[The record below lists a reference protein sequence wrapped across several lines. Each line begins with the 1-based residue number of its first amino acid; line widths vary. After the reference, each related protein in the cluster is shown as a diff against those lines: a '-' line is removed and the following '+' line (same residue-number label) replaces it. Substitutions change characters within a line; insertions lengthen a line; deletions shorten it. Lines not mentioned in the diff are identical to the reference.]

1 MSQQPTPPV
10 AESSASSAPSDAQ
23 PVLGQVRMLAL
34 GAAGLGV
41 LVYLLGFFAQF
52 GLTTTLLGP
61 LLVGGGL
68 LVGASV
74 LPKVGKVLLPGAVA
88 VTVGMLILLQAVAGG
103 GASTTVV
110 IALVVAFL
118 EAVAAV
124 GAVLMDA
131 GIITAPA
138 PRPKAPDHGQQQF
151 PGYPHGYPQ
160 QGGQP
165 GYGPGY
171 PQQGGQ
177 PGYGQPGYGQ
187 PGAQPGYGQPG
198 YGAPQYGSQPPA
210 YGQTPAFGQPGGY
223 GQQASSAPEQPAWA
237 QQAPESPAQPAAPWY
252 GGGSD
257 ATVSTPVATPP
268 ASPAPTGPDVTSAI
282 RPGEAT
288 PPAGEGRHEQ
298 PGPEENG
305 TSRFLPS
312 DDSRKN

>member
-1 MSQQPTPPV
+1 MSQQPTPPA
-10 AESSASSAPSDAQ
+10 AESAAPSDTQ
-23 PVLGQVRMLAL
+23 PVLGQVRLLAL
-34 GAAGLGV
+34 AAAGLGV
-41 LVYLLGFFAQF
+41 VVYLLGFFAPF

-74 LPKVGKVLLPGAVA
+74 LPKAGKVLLPGAVA

-124 GAVLMDA
+124 GAVLMEA
-131 GIITAPA
+131 GVITAPA

-151 PGYPHGYPQ
+151 PGYPQGYPQ

-177 PGYGQPGYGQ
+177 PGYGQPG
-187 PGAQPGYGQPG
+187 PQPGYGQPG
-198 YGAPQYGSQPPA
+198 YGAPQYGGPGYGQPPA
-210 YGQTPAFGQPGGY
+210 YNQPGGY
-223 GQQASSAPEQPAWA
+223 GQQPAAAPERPAWA
-237 QQAPESPAQPAAPWY
+237 PQSSESPAQPAAPWY

-257 ATVSTPVATPP
+257 DTVSTPVGTPP
-268 ASPAPTGPDVTSAI
+268 APSSAPSSAPAGPDVTSAI
-282 RPGEAT
+282 RPGDAT
-288 PPAGEGRHEQ
+288 SPTGEGRHEQ
-298 PGPEENG
+298 PAADENG
-305 TSRFLPS
+305 TTRFLPA
-312 DDSRKN
+312 DEGKKN